1 MMGVD
6 GDPVVWS
13 AQAVRS
19 PDREGRNVEAHTAG
33 MADDMLKG
41 FAGLDGVSE
50 TQNRYE
56 ACRVVWC
63 AHIAAT
69 GSSTSS
75 DGIALAPDGGPWRSS
90 YRNAVSGRKP
100 FSIILFF
107 SALVLFFIF
116 FSAGGRTLNLRFECD
131 PRSGQVSHTH
141 TGRGGGNSMFQRS
154 IVGFVG
160 IVVVYRYIFCSS
172 ADGISGIITSID
184 LSMHTLDLVASKQ
197 GI

>member
-1 MMGVD
+1 MMGFD

-19 PDREGRNVEAHTAG
+19 PDPEGRNVEVHTAG
-33 MADDMLKG
+33 MADDMLEV
-41 FAGLDGVSE
+41 FVGLDGVSE

-90 YRNAVSGRKP
+90 YRNAVSGP
-100 FSIILFF
+100 LVYFF
-107 SALVLFFIF
+107 QLGGVL
-116 FSAGGRTLNLRFECD
+116 TL
-131 PRSGQVSHTH
+131 
-141 TGRGGGNSMFQRS
+141 
-154 IVGFVG
+154 
-160 IVVVYRYIFCSS
+160 
-172 ADGISGIITSID
+172 
-184 LSMHTLDLVASKQ
+184 
-197 GI
+197 

>member
-19 PDREGRNVEAHTAG
+19 PDLVGRNVEVHTAG
-33 MADDMLKG
+33 MADDMPKV
-41 FAGLDGVSE
+41 FAALDGVSE

-100 FSIILFF
+100 FYFNLFF
-107 SALVLFFIF
+107 SALVLFFSQLGGVLSTYALNATHEAVR
-116 FSAGGRTLNLRFECD
+116 SATPTRE
-131 PRSGQVSHTH
+131 
-141 TGRGGGNSMFQRS
+141 GGNSVSQM
-154 IVGFVG
+154 
-160 IVVVYRYIFCSS
+160 
-172 ADGISGIITSID
+172 
-184 LSMHTLDLVASKQ
+184 
-197 GI
+197 